1 MIRRALLLAVA
12 ALLAK
17 IAQLLVVWKR
27 NHDLLLKSGL
37 PTSSQSEFNSPFGS
51 FFAFVKNLDRIY
63 DFKVE
68 RQQGLSPPALTYTI
82 ASPFFNPGPAVG
94 TVDPVV
100 VKHFLRDRFDIY
112 VKSKVVTRSLQELVG
127 NGLFG
132 IDHGPYSEDGGA
144 SWTLQRKTASKV
156 FTNNN
161 FNTKMFSSFAKH
173 ALIVGQVL
181 DERLKQQN
189 GKAKIELQEIMF
201 QYTLDSI
208 GEVGFGVELH
218 SLTKPLAFS
227 QAFDRAQ
234 EICMLRFSSPFWYT
248 WWGRWFY
255 RTERELPSQLK
266 TMNDFMA
273 QIIQQKRQSK
283 IQEDDILSL
292 FIQEKLGLTD
302 EELRDVVFTFMIA
315 GRDTT
320 ACTLSFTLL
329 LLAKH
334 PHWQQTLLNEIQ
346 QFRQQ
351 QDERCEDK
359 VLSSKQLAG
368 LKNVQAVIMESLRLY
383 PPVPTDVKESC
394 EDDVLPGGFA
404 IPKGTRIAFEPYM
417 MARTPQIW
425 GEDCLEFKP
434 ERWLE
439 MKTLPSPYTF
449 PVFQAGP
456 RICLGESM
464 AKFEAELMLVFL
476 VERYEFALPQGVPV
490 ESLTYQPGITLKVKN
505 GLWLDV
511 KKRNE

>member
-1 MIRRALLLAVA
+1 MGTMIRRAVLLVVA
-12 ALLAK
+12 ALVAK
-17 IAQLLVVWKR
+17 LAQLFAVWKR

-37 PTSSQSEFNSPFGS
+37 PTSSQSEFDSPFGA
-51 FFAFVKNLDRIY
+51 FFAFVKNLHRIY
-63 DFKVE
+63 DFKLE
-68 RQQGLSPPALTYTI
+68 RQQSLSPPALTFAM
-82 ASPFFNPGPAVG
+82 ASPFFNPQPAVG
-94 TVDPVV
+94 TVDPLV
-100 VKHFLRDRFDIY
+100 VKHFLKDRFDIY
-112 VKSKVVTRSLQELVG
+112 VKSSVLTRSLGELVG
-127 NGLFG
+127 GGLFG
-132 IDHGPYSEDGGA
+132 INHGPHSEDGGA

-173 ALIVGQVL
+173 ALVVGQVL
-181 DERLKQQN
+181 DERLRG
-189 GKAKIELQEIMF
+189 GKCTIELQEIMF
-201 QYTLDSI
+201 QFTLDSI

-227 QAFDRAQ
+227 HAFDRAQ
-234 EICMLRFSSPFWYT
+234 EICMMRFSSPFWDT
-248 WWGRWFY
+248 WWGRWLY
-255 RTERELPSQLK
+255 AAERELPKQLK

-283 IQEDDILSL
+283 VQEDDILSL

-334 PHWQQTLLNEIQ
+334 PHWQQTLLDEIQ

-351 QDERCEDK
+351 EGCRDE
-359 VLSSKQLAG
+359 VLSSKHLSG
-368 LKNVQAVIMESLRLY
+368 LKHVQAVIMESLRLY

-434 ERWLE
+434 ERWME

-476 VERYEFALPQGVPV
+476 VERYEFALPPGVLA
-490 ESLTYQPGITLKVKN
+490 ESITYQPGITLKIKN
-505 GLWLDV
+505 GLRLDV
-511 KKRNE
+511 TKRNQ